1 MDASTSQAVKAPTVK
16 LLIGGQFVESKTT
29 QWRDVVNPATQQLL
43 ARVPFATPDEIN
55 AAVASA
61 KEAFK
66 TWKKTPIGTRAR
78 IFLKLQQLIRENMKE
93 LAADQ
98 QLDGGGLDGGGCI
111 HGFCLLNKTGRQH
124 CRLHAW

>member
-29 QWRDVVNPATQQLL
+29 QWRDVVNPATQQVL

-61 KEAFK
+61 KDG
-66 TWKKTPIGTRAR
+66 PCQRAGAR
-78 IFLKLQQLIRENMKE
+78 QLQEVAQIVPVHTAPLR
-93 LAADQ
+93 
-98 QLDGGGLDGGGCI
+98 
-111 HGFCLLNKTGRQH
+111 
-124 CRLHAW
+124 